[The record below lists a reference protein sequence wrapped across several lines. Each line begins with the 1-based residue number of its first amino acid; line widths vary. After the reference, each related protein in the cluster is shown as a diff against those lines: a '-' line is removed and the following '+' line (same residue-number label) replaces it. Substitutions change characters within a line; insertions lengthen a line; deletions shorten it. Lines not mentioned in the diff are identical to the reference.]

1 MVKTLL
7 KRKSGINLKDSDG
20 NTALSLAKKFGNHE
34 IGKILEDSG
43 LGKVQNFGGAASTL
57 SPGRAST
64 LRPGATSIPIQ
75 ILEDSQ
81 GLGKVQNFGGASTN
95 RPRAASTL
103 SSGKASTLSP
113 GKASTL
119 GPGAASALSPGG
131 ASALGQCT
139 SFLNLRRAS
148 APSGPPNSKD
158 PDVQRPDLSSGTVDT
173 SINPQVADLR
183 KKFGNENFKSK
194 FYS

>member
-1 MVKTLL
+1 ML
-7 KRKSGINLKDSDG
+7 KRKSGINLEDSDG
-20 NTALSLAKKFGNHE
+20 DTALSLAKKFGNNE
-34 IGKILEDSG
+34 IVK
-43 LGKVQNFGGAASTL
+43 
-57 SPGRAST
+57 
-64 LRPGATSIPIQ
+64 

-103 SSGKASTLSP
+103 SP

-119 GPGAASALSPGG
+119 GPRAASALSPGG

-139 SFLNLRRAS
+139 SYLNLRRAS

-158 PDVQRPDLSSGTVDT
+158 PDVQRPDLSSGTVET

-183 KKFGNENFKSK
+183 KKFGNTTFKSN
-194 FYS
+194 FHS